1 MGPHLMQTYYEN
13 RCSAT
18 GGGPASLLC
27 SPVMSQIDDQED
39 ITNVN
44 ARPILSDRDP
54 DDLELKLVLNDQ
66 KMIGWESIGIN

>member
-1 MGPHLMQTYYEN
+1 MEIDARRL
-13 RCSAT
+13 
-18 GGGPASLLC
+18 GGGPTSPLC
-27 SPVMSQIDDQED
+27 IPVMSQIDDQED